1 MKKKTGEKKKV
12 KIRNKKGNKE
22 KKLKKKRKERKTK
35 TKKKK
40 SPGEKLK
47 KCPANGVPAVCLFN
61 AQKVLNYERFQV
73 TLSKMAK
80 FNISLNIEQLSAEK

>member
-1 MKKKTGEKKKV
+1 MKRK
-12 KIRNKKGNKE
+12 NKKGKKG
-22 KKLKKKRKERKTK
+22 KKLKTKRKERKTK
-35 TKKKK
+35 AKKKK

-73 TLSKMAK
+73 
-80 FNISLNIEQLSAEK
+80 NNHQIGN